1 MDSSEI
7 GKQQSEV
14 NDANWRINNMN
25 EFSHLDSKGDV
36 KMVDVTDKTA
46 TERMAKAEGKIHLQ
60 QATIALIQDD
70 SIPKGNVLTTAKIA
84 GIQSAKKTAEIIPMC
99 HQLNL
104 SFVDME
110 FELGRELVII
120 RSIVKTREATGVE
133 MEALTAVST
142 AALTMYD
149 MCKAVDKTM
158 TIGAI
163 KLVEKIG
170 GKSDHAVE
178 YRPSVGIITM
188 SDSISADKS
197 EDKSGPILVKGF
209 ADSGCKA
216 DHQKVL
222 PDGTEELIPMI
233 ESWIKD
239 GVELIITTGGTG
251 LGPRDLT
258 IQLVENKFDSKLP
271 GIEQA
276 LHAYG
281 RGKVKTAMLSRLT
294 AGVINGAIVI
304 CLPGSTG
311 AVKDALKVLI
321 PTIFHSFHMMKGEK
335 H

>member
-1 MDSSEI
+1 
-7 GKQQSEV
+7 
-14 NDANWRINNMN
+14 MN

-60 QATIALIQDD
+60 QATIALIQDN

-222 PDGTEELIPMI
+222 PDGSEELIPTI

-258 IQLVENKFDSKLP
+258 LQLVENKFDSKLP

-311 AVKDALKVLI
+311 AVKDALRVLI

>member
-1 MDSSEI
+1 
-7 GKQQSEV
+7 
-14 NDANWRINNMN
+14 
-25 EFSHLDSKGDV
+25 
-36 KMVDVTDKTA
+36 
-46 TERMAKAEGKIHLQ
+46 
-60 QATIALIQDD
+60 
-70 SIPKGNVLTTAKIA
+70 
-84 GIQSAKKTAEIIPMC
+84 
-99 HQLNL
+99 
-104 SFVDME
+104 
-110 FELGRELVII
+110 
-120 RSIVKTREATGVE
+120 
-133 MEALTAVST
+133 
-142 AALTMYD
+142 MYD

-209 ADSGCKA
+209 AGSGCKA

-222 PDGTEELIPMI
+222 PDGSEELIPTI

-258 IQLVENKFDSKLP
+258 LQLVENKFDSKLP

-294 AGVINGAIVI
+294 AGAINGAIVI

>member
-1 MDSSEI
+1 
-7 GKQQSEV
+7 
-14 NDANWRINNMN
+14 MN

-60 QATIALIQDD
+60 QATIALIQDN

-120 RSIVKTREATGVE
+120 RLIVKTREATGVE

-222 PDGTEELIPMI
+222 PDGSEELIPTI

-258 IQLVENKFDSKLP
+258 LQLVENKFDSKLS